1 MRIYTEQWV
10 ELRVL
15 LGELRVQWG
24 FHLSAVGR
32 QTTTSALKWDPAL
45 NREYEEAVPNFVR
58 YRTQPGHM
66 AVSRI
71 EASLDSAGGEFT

>member
-45 NREYEEAVPNFVR
+45 NRDIR
-58 YRTQPGHM
+58 GHI
-66 AVSRI
+66 VSI
-71 EASLDSAGGEFT
+71 SYSQ